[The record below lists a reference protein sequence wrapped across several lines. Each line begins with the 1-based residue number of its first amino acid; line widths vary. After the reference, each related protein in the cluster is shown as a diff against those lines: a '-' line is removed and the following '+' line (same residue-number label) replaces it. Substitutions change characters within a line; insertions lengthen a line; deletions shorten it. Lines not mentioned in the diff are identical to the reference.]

1 MHSQKKLISYQEE
14 ERKRVA
20 GELHDGLGQDL
31 LLIKN
36 LALLGLQNPDA
47 DPVTSGHMDQ
57 ISRTVSQLL
66 DSIRRLSFELRPA
79 HLERLGL
86 SEVLISAIERLKAIS
101 SIHFTRKIESVEG
114 LLSNTNA
121 IHLFRIVQESLNNAV
136 KHSGASEISVELK
149 RDGEMIVLTINDNGK
164 GFDPAEVL
172 ASSSGFGLRNIISRL
187 EIAKGQSEITSKPG
201 EGATI
206 KVLIPVEENG

>member
-1 MHSQKKLISYQEE
+1 MIS
-14 ERKRVA
+14 
-20 GELHDGLGQDL
+20 
-31 LLIKN
+31 
-36 LALLGLQNPDA
+36 
-47 DPVTSGHMDQ
+47 
-57 ISRTVSQLL
+57 
-66 DSIRRLSFELRPA
+66 
-79 HLERLGL
+79 
-86 SEVLISAIERLKAIS
+86 SATERLKAIA